1 MGNKLFA
8 TALVAT
14 VSLLGVSTVTF
25 ASSSLPS
32 QGTVAF
38 TPSNGVTPP
47 YNPNHPNH
55 PVGPVDPKQPE
66 PGTAGPLSLDF
77 ASNFD
82 FGTHKIQNADAS
94 YAAKA
99 QKVNDGGTQ
108 QEVPDYVQ
116 VPDDRG
122 THAGWSLRVAQNG
135 QFKSDDAKRAKVLTG
150 ATVTLSGS
158 HAIGRMVTPAPQ
170 TRDET
175 LPPAGDQTV
184 VMNATK
190 GEGAGTW
197 LMPWGADDILKSEN
211 QVLANNQPTAVLTDP
226 DVILNVPESTPREA
240 VAYTTTLTWTLN
252 NVPM

>member
-1 MGNKLFA
+1 MGNKMFA

-14 VSLLGVSTVTF
+14 VSLLRVSTVTF

-32 QGTVAF
+32 QGTVTF

-47 YNPNHPNH
+47 YNPNHP
-55 PVGPVDPKQPE
+55 VGPVDPKPQE
-66 PGTAGPLSLDF
+66 PGTAGPLPLDF

-82 FGTHKIQNADAS
+82 FGTHAIKNVDAS

-99 QKVNDGGTQ
+99 QKVNDGDTQ

-116 VPDDRG
+116 VTDDRG
-122 THAGWSLRVAQNG
+122 THAGWTLRVSQNG

-150 ATVTLSGS
+150 AVVTLNGS
-158 HAIGRMVTPAPQ
+158 HAVGRMVTPAPQ
-170 TRDET
+170 TRDAT

-197 LMPWGADDILKSEN
+197 LMPWGADDVLKSDN
-211 QVLANNQPTAVLTDP
+211 QVLANNQSTAVLTDP
-226 DVILNVPESTPREA
+226 DVILNVPGSTPRDA